1 MEERMS
7 NRAVAAAAARQALLC
22 NLIVRNPLQR
32 LAGRTVLRKTRA
44 VGMAICRT
52 DLHSEKWNRD
62 EVRWSGG
69 IILASL

>member
-1 MEERMS
+1 MS

-52 DLHSEKWNRD
+52 DLHSEK
-62 EVRWSGG
+62 
-69 IILASL
+69 